1 MMSRIA
7 SKPTL
12 AFVVA
17 GIVLMSPAPFVHG
30 QTGLERK
37 ILLQQDLD
45 IPGYET
51 LLVEVTLA
59 PGGREGRHR
68 HPGTLVAYIAA
79 GELTL
84 EQEGL
89 PTRTYKAGES
99 GIIKPGQVHEGINN
113 GRTPIKIFATFI
125 VEKGKPLATQVR

>member
-1 MMSRIA
+1 MPNIVLTR
-7 SKPTL
+7 TL
-12 AFVVA
+12 AAVVGA
-17 GIVLMSPAPFVHG
+17 ALLVSPASIVHG

-37 ILLQQDLD
+37 VLLQQDLD

-51 LLVEVTLA
+51 LLVEVALA

-68 HPGTLVAYIAA
+68 HPGTLVAYIAE

-99 GIIKPGQVHEGINN
+99 GIIKPGQVHEGINH